1 MAEVLTNGT
10 FDSDMSSW
18 VKYGGSSRD
27 MFWYDATGAAHD
39 GGAAKCSHT
48 DNVALTTQRYSMY
61 QDITITNA
69 ADIKTAT
76 MTAWCQWNDALP
88 AANAEVSKSYLEFI
102 VTLKDPDGNFH
113 YIKNTKRYFGSL
125 TALALMT
132 NEDVKSELQNGGNG
146 TWSIIFAINI
156 YRANITGTWLVG
168 WYDDLS
174 LDIAYYSYG
183 STTETITLTEAT
195 SASMALADSE
205 VETITLSDSGSGTF
219 GSGPGTPVDP
229 EDPDPLV
236 VFSADPVFRYYF
248 GSYEGKVY
256 AEESFYKSDDG
267 ASIDSYWDSKETDF
281 AEESIDALD
290 KFKTIYKIRLW
301 YVDISDSVTE
311 VTISVKPDGGATWTA
326 ITEDI
331 GGTGDD
337 TSKSKDFYIIKS
349 GNSFKFRIEHDS
361 IDNEFQWSALEVF
374 YTLGGDYF
382 QE

>member
-1 MAEVLTNGT
+1 
-10 FDSDMSSW
+10 
-18 VKYGGSSRD
+18 
-27 MFWYDATGAAHD
+27 
-39 GGAAKCSHT
+39 
-48 DNVALTTQRYSMY
+48 MY

-69 ADIKTAT
+69 ADIDTAT

-88 AANAEVSKSYLEFI
+88 AANAEVSKSYLEFN
-102 VTLKDPDGNFH
+102 VTLKDPDNNFH

-132 NEDVKSELQNGGNG
+132 AEDIKSELQAGGNG

-156 YRANITGTWLVG
+156 YRANITGVWLVG

-174 LDIAYYSYG
+174 LDISYNAYG
-183 STTETITLTEAT
+183 TTTETITLSD
-195 SASMALADSE
+195 SASGVAVLSSGHT
-205 VETITLSDSGSGTF
+205 ETITLSDSGSGAF
-219 GSGPGTPVDP
+219 GSGPGTPEDP
-229 EDPDPLV
+229 EEPDPLV
-236 VFSADPVFRYYF
+236 VYSADPVFRYYF

-256 AEESFYKSDDG
+256 AEESVYMADDD
-267 ASIDSYWDSKETDF
+267 ASIDAYWESKETDF

-290 KFKTIYKIRLW
+290 KFKTIYKVRLW
-301 YVDISDSVTE
+301 YVDISSSSATV
-311 VTISVKPDGGATWTA
+311 VISIKADGGTTWTT
-326 ITEDI
+326 ITESI

-337 TSKSKDFYIIKS
+337 TTKSKDFYIIKT
-349 GNSFKFRIEHDS
+349 GHSFRFRIEHNS